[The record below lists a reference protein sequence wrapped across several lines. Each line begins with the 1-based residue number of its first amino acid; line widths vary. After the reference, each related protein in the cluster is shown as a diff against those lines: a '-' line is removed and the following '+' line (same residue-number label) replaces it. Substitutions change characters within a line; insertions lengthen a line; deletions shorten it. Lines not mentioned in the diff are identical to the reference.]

1 MGEAV
6 EFLQYS
12 NGFCKMNGRH
22 EIDEGLLLM
31 NHGDYPAQIHQESW
45 FEEEIDVDLKWSF
58 ALNRF
63 VMCLCVYR
71 LRFLTYKLS
80 KQVCHVFMVYVF

>member
-12 NGFCKMNGRH
+12 NGFGHHK
-22 EIDEGLLLM
+22 IDEGLLM
-31 NHGDYPAQIHQESW
+31 INREAYPQISHDSW

-58 ALNRF
+58 ALNRW
-63 VMCLCVYR
+63 VCACV
-71 LRFLTYKLS
+71 
-80 KQVCHVFMVYVF
+80 

>member
-45 FEEEIDVDLKWSF
+45 FEEEIDVDRSF
-58 ALNRF
+58 YFGKFIQPSHFFAI
-63 VMCLCVYR
+63 MP
-71 LRFLTYKLS
+71 LTFFY
-80 KQVCHVFMVYVF
+80 